1 MHTPVPMLRE
11 RRVSPARVTL
21 VALGLVPAGAVA
33 GALAGA
39 LGATLWVAATEGFA
53 HAFSPGAWFVAGA
66 VGGGLGAVLLPLA
79 GFTLLRRVP
88 LGRVLL
94 ETILG
99 TALGGAIGAV
109 MSPFGGGWFTGAL
122 AGFALSVA
130 HLWWRG
136 RRRGSAAGRHRE
148 Y

>member
-33 GALAGA
+33 GFVAGA
-39 LGATLWVAATEGFA
+39 LGVGIWVAVTEGVA
-53 HAFSPGAWFVAGA
+53 HAFDPATWLVAGS
-66 VGGGLGAVLLPLA
+66 VGAGLGAVLLPLA
-79 GFTLLRRVP
+79 GFTVLRRAP
-88 LGRVLL
+88 LGKVLL

-109 MSPFGGGWFTGAL
+109 LSPFGVGWFTGAL
-122 AGFALSVA
+122 AGFALSVG
-130 HLWWRG
+130 HLWWRA
-136 RRRGSAAGRHRE
+136 RRR
-148 Y
+148 

>member
-1 MHTPVPMLRE
+1 MTMHTPVPMLRE

-33 GALAGA
+33 GFVAGA
-39 LGATLWVAATEGFA
+39 LGVSIWVGVTEGIA
-53 HAFSPGAWFVAGA
+53 HAFSPGAWLVAGA
-66 VGGGLGAVLLPLA
+66 IGAGLGAVLLPLA
-79 GFTLLRRVP
+79 GFTLLRRAP

-109 MSPFGGGWFTGAL
+109 LSPFGEGWFTGAL
-122 AGFALSVA
+122 AGFALSVG
-130 HLWWRG
+130 HLWWRS
-136 RRRGSAAGRHRE
+136 RRRG
-148 Y
+148 

>member
-1 MHTPVPMLRE
+1 MTVPARIPTPPD

-39 LGATLWVAATEGFA
+39 LGVTIWVGVTEGLA
-53 HAFSPGAWFVAGA
+53 HAFDLGAWFVAGT
-66 VGGGLGAVLLPLA
+66 VGGALGAVMLPLV
-79 GFTLLRRVP
+79 GFTLLRRAP

-99 TALGGAIGAV
+99 AAIGGAIGAV
-109 MSPFGGGWFTGAL
+109 TSPLGAGWFTGAL
-122 AGFALSVA
+122 AGFALSAA
-130 HLWWRG
+130 HLWWRT
-136 RRRGSAAGRHRE
+136 RTR
-148 Y
+148 

>member
-33 GALAGA
+33 GFVAGA
-39 LGATLWVAATEGFA
+39 LGVSIWVGTDGGPRPCVRRWVRGSSPARWAA
-53 HAFSPGAWFVAGA
+53 
-66 VGGGLGAVLLPLA
+66 GLGAVLLPLA

-88 LGRVLL
+88 LGKVLL

-109 MSPFGGGWFTGAL
+109 MSPFGAGWFTGAL

-130 HLWWRG
+130 HLWWRS
-136 RRRGSAAGRHRE
+136 RRRG
-148 Y
+148 

>member
-1 MHTPVPMLRE
+1 MIMRTPVPLLRE

-33 GALAGA
+33 GALAAA
-39 LGATLWVAATEGFA
+39 LGVSIWVAATEGVA
-53 HAFSPGAWFVAGA
+53 HAFSVGAWFVAGA

-88 LGRVLL
+88 LGKVLL

-109 MSPFGGGWFTGAL
+109 MSVGAGWFTGAL
-122 AGFALSVA
+122 AGFALSVG
-130 HLWWRG
+130 HLWWRA
-136 RRRGSAAGRHRE
+136 RRR
-148 Y
+148 

>member
-1 MHTPVPMLRE
+1 MHTPVPVLRE

-33 GALAGA
+33 GFVAGA
-39 LGATLWVAATEGFA
+39 LGVSIWVGVTEGIA
-53 HAFSPGAWFVAGA
+53 HAFSPGAWLVAGA
-66 VGGGLGAVLLPLA
+66 IGAGLGAVLLPLA
-79 GFTLLRRVP
+79 GFTLLRRAP

-109 MSPFGGGWFTGAL
+109 LSPFGAGWFTGAL
-122 AGFALSVA
+122 AGFALSVG
-130 HLWWRG
+130 HLWWRA
-136 RRRGSAAGRHRE
+136 RRR
-148 Y
+148 

>member
-1 MHTPVPMLRE
+1 MHTPIPMLRE

-33 GALAGA
+33 GFVAGA
-39 LGATLWVAATEGFA
+39 LGVSIWSGLTEGLA
-53 HAFSPGAWFVAGA
+53 QAFDVGSWLVAGA
-66 VGGGLGAVLLPLA
+66 VGAGLGAVLLPLA
-79 GFTLLRRVP
+79 GFTLLRRAP

-109 MSPFGGGWFTGAL
+109 MSPLAGGWFTGAL
-122 AGFALSVA
+122 AGFALSVG
-130 HLWWRG
+130 HLWWRA
-136 RRRGSAAGRHRE
+136 RRASGIR
-148 Y
+148 